1 MAGLNRSPTLD
12 TARQSINKRVYFVSG
27 ANDAVGR
34 PELAQ
39 KTADE
44 GRKSGVMPNIETFV
58 VPDAGHWVQVEKG
71 SSVSTILKSLDG

>member
-12 TARQSINKRVYFVSG
+12 TARQLIKKRVFFISG
-27 ANDAVGR
+27 ADDAVGR

-44 GRKSGVMPNIETFV
+44 GRKSGLLPDVETFV
-58 VPDAGHWVQVEKG
+58 VRDAGHWVQVEKS